1 MLVLDDQKTEKIK
14 NWDYLGVFLDVD
26 FVWFLRERSVGN
38 YSKSSIII
46 RKMVII

>member
-1 MLVLDDQKTEKIK
+1 MLYDQKTEKIEK
-14 NWDYLGVFLDVD
+14 NWDYLGVLLDVD
-26 FVWFLRERSVGN
+26 FVWFLKERSVGN